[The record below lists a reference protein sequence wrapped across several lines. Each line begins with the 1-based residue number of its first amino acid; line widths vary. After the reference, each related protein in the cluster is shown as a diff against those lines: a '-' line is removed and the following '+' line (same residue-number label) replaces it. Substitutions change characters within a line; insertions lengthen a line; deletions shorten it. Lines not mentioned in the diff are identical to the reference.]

1 MTPKFQEAVFDEPV
15 FQELWH
21 AQVFAL
27 TVHLA
32 QTGVFSWPD
41 WAAGFGAV
49 LAEHGL
55 QKELNGGE
63 DYFLAWVE
71 ALERLLA
78 ARGLAEA
85 GDLGR
90 LKSAW
95 EAAYLATP
103 HGQPV
108 HLAPGD

>member
-1 MTPKFQEAVFDEPV
+1 MKEPV
-15 FQELWH
+15 FLEPWH

-27 TVHLA
+27 TVHLSD
-32 QTGVFSWPD
+32 TGVVSWPD
-41 WAAGFGAV
+41 WAATLGAV

-55 QKELNGGE
+55 DRQLDGGE
-63 DYFLAWVE
+63 DYFLAWVA

-78 ARGLAEA
+78 ARGLAGA
-85 GDLGR
+85 ADLDD

-95 EAAYLATP
+95 TEAYLHTP

-108 HLAPGD
+108 RLAGG

>member
-1 MTPKFQEAVFDEPV
+1 MTEPV
-15 FQELWH
+15 FHEPWH

-27 TVHLA
+27 TVHLSE
-32 QTGVFSWPD
+32 TGAFSWPD
-41 WAAGFGAV
+41 WAERFGAV

-55 QKELNGGE
+55 ARELDGGE

-71 ALERLLA
+71 ALERLLTE
-78 ARGLAEA
+78 RGLAA
-85 GDLGR
+85 KGDLDR

-95 EAAYLATP
+95 TEAYLETP

-108 HLAPGD
+108 HLHT